1 ATLIGGFSG
10 GAPARAYPPV
20 SGLWVG
26 AVLEVASH
34 LIFTWQAFVGGHLW
48 GFTLTIIVGDFTGAV
63 GGVVFVAYLSA
74 RWINPLH
81 TATQYAL
88 LTALA
93 AVGRTYLSAGAGF
106 IAERTGWP
114 LFFIISALTALPS
127 LLLLVWLQRRGH
139 FTGLAKPT
147 RIVMDD

>member
-1 ATLIGGFSG
+1 
-10 GAPARAYPPV
+10 V
-20 SGLWVG
+20 
-26 AVLEVASH
+26 EN
-34 LIFTWQAFVGGHLW
+34 
-48 GFTLTIIVGDFTGAV
+48 FTGAIGTV
-63 GGVVFVAYLSA
+63 IFVAYLSA
-74 RWINPLH
+74 LCNNPLH

-106 IAERTGWP
+106 IAESTGWP

-127 LLLLVWLQRRGH
+127 LVLLVWLQQRGH
-139 FTGLAKPT
+139 FAGLAKPT